1 MTFIDILMVIPYA
14 YLRVARSQTVKRFS
28 VSLDSFLKYFVQ
40 YTYIH
45 TSEMGVL
52 LVPVLLSFSGF
63 VVFMA
68 LGNKSLHLFSL
79 PFFSP
84 SSGKVCLKG
93 FVF

>member
-14 YLRVARSQTVKRFS
+14 YLRVASSQTVKRFS

-40 YTYIH
+40 YTYIR

-63 VVFMA
+63 VVKVILASWRWEINHFI
-68 LGNKSLHLFSL
+68 FSL
-79 PFFSP
+79 SLFFLP
-84 SSGKVCLKG
+84 PLGKYV
-93 FVF
+93 